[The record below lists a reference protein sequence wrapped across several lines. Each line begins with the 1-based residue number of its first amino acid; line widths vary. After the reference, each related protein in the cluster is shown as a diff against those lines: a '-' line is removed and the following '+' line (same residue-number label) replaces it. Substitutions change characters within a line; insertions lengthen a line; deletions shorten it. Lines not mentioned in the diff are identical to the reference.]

1 MNDMSIFWLLLKLI
15 AIVGCCIIA
24 LCYLVQRLN
33 KKKSQ
38 QLDEA
43 QLLFQTLATYCLCIF
58 ICILTIYYV
67 FSQLLF

>member
-15 AIVGCCIIA
+15 AITGCCIIA
-24 LCYLVQRLN
+24 SCYLVQRLN
-33 KKKSQ
+33 KKSQ

-43 QLLFQTLATYCLCIF
+43 QLLFQTIVTYCLGIF